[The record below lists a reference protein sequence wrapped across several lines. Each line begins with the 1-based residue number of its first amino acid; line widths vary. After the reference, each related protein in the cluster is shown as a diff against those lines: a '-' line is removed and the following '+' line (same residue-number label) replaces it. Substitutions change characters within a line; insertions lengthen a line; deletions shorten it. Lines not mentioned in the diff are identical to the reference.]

1 MRTRYVR
8 ALSVCAGLIVLGLGV
23 AAQQQQ
29 PRFLPSLDQPP
40 VPDKLKNFVP
50 VTDAIMRAPKPEDWL
65 MYRGNYAGWAYS
77 QLDQIN
83 KGNVKNL
90 QLVWSRAMAPGAGI
104 DGWKAFKAASASLTR
119 PVAISRCVRSSAAI

>member
-1 MRTRYVR
+1 MPGLTRASPDAALNRIAASKRVGLSNSLGFEPRESGMSYPFRTCLLCT
-8 ALSVCAGLIVLGLGV
+8 ALICAIGPAGY
-23 AAQQQQ
+23 AAQA
-29 PRFLPSLDQPP
+29 PAAAPAANAAANTLTVKP
-40 VPDKLKNFVP
+40 VANFVP

-90 QLVWSRAMAPGAGI
+90 QPVWS
-104 DGWKAFKAASASLTR
+104 
-119 PVAISRCVRSSAAI
+119 